1 MFDIGIGEVF
11 VLLVV
16 ALLVFGPDRL
26 PDMARQ
32 AAGFV
37 RDLRTMVANARK
49 DLSGTVGDLGIDK
62 EDLKTLSD
70 LRNPKS
76 FVRQKVLDGM
86 DLGLDDDDESSRH
99 TNGNGNGRPS
109 ARSAA
114 TGGDRTGET
123 VDVPPASADVPPEPE
138 ADMPP
143 PPMEDT
149 PAGPPAQPAASASAN
164 GAAASASA
172 NGAAASV
179 PADGAAA
186 SEPSGDGAVSASAAD
201 AASDPEPAPVPADAA
216 RSPRFDPDAT

>member
-26 PDMARQ
+26 PEMARQ

-37 RDLRTMVANARK
+37 RDLRAMVANARK
-49 DLSGTVGDLGIDK
+49 DLSGSVGDLGIDK

-76 FVRQKVLDGM
+76 FVRQKVLDGI
-86 DLGLDDDDESSRH
+86 DLGLDDDDDTSSSRRA
-99 TNGNGNGRPS
+99 NGARPS

-114 TGGDRTGET
+114 TGAERVGET
-123 VDVPPASADVPPEPE
+123 VDVPPPSADLPPAPE
-138 ADMPP
+138 EDVPP

-149 PAGPPAQPAASASAN
+149 PAAPAAA
-164 GAAASASA
+164 
-172 NGAAASV
+172 
-179 PADGAAA
+179 
-186 SEPSGDGAVSASAAD
+186 
-201 AASDPEPAPVPADAA
+201 EPAPAESAQVASSSADSSSAGEQAPESVGADAA

>member
-26 PDMARQ
+26 PEMARQ

-37 RDLRTMVANARK
+37 RDLRAMVANARK
-49 DLSGTVGDLGIDK
+49 DLSGSVGDLGIDK

-76 FVRQKVLDGM
+76 FVRQKVLDGI
-86 DLGLDDDDESSRH
+86 DLGLDDDDASPARR
-99 TNGNGNGRPS
+99 TNGSHSPARPTT

-114 TGGDRTGET
+114 SAATGADRVGET
-123 VDVPPASADVPPEPE
+123 VDVPPPSADVPPAPE
-138 ADMPP
+138 EDVPP

-149 PAGPPAQPAASASAN
+149 PAAPAPAPAAESAPPS
-164 GAAASASA
+164 S
-172 NGAAASV
+172 
-179 PADGAAA
+179 PADEPATGPA
-186 SEPSGDGAVSASAAD
+186 SESVTAD
-201 AASDPEPAPVPADAA
+201 SA

>member
-86 DLGLDDDDESSRH
+86 DLGLDGDDDSPSRH
-99 TNGNGNGRPS
+99 TNGNGRPS

-114 TGGDRTGET
+114 TGGDRTGES

-138 ADMPP
+138 EDMPP

-149 PAGPPAQPAASASAN
+149 PAGPPAQPAASE
-164 GAAASASA
+164 
-172 NGAAASV
+172 
-179 PADGAAA
+179 PARDAAA
-186 SEPSGDGAVSASAAD
+186 SEPVGDGAAPEPTGD
-201 AASDPEPAPVPADAA
+201 AASDPEPTPVPADAA

>member
-26 PDMARQ
+26 PEMAKQ
-32 AAGFV
+32 TAGFV

-49 DLSGTVGDLGIDK
+49 DLSGSVGDLGIDK

-76 FVRQKVLDGM
+76 FVRSKVLDGI
-86 DLGLDDDDESSRH
+86 DLGLDDDGDSPSR
-99 TNGNGNGRPS
+99 TNGTNGVNGTRPS
-109 ARSAA
+109 TAAA
-114 TGGDRTGET
+114 TGTDHVGEI
-123 VDVPPASADVPPEPE
+123 VDVPPPSADVPPPPE
-138 ADMPP
+138 DDVPDFDTPP

-149 PAGPPAQPAASASAN
+149 PEGPPAEPAS
-164 GAAASASA
+164 
-172 NGAAASV
+172 
-179 PADGAAA
+179 
-186 SEPSGDGAVSASAAD
+186 SEPVVTESADDEPVPVNAD
-201 AASDPEPAPVPADAA
+201 AS

>member
-49 DLSGTVGDLGIDK
+49 DLSGSVGDLGIDK

-76 FVRQKVLDGM
+76 FVRQKVLDGI
-86 DLGLDDDDESSRH
+86 DLGLDDDDDTSPSRR
-99 TNGNGNGRPS
+99 TNGNGTRPS
-109 ARSAA
+109 ARSAS
-114 TGGDRTGET
+114 TGGERVGET
-123 VDVPPASADVPPEPE
+123 VDVPPPSADVPPAPE
-138 ADMPP
+138 EETPP

-149 PAGPPAQPAASASAN
+149 PAAPAAAAASPGADASEQPASEPSTPAASAPAP
-164 GAAASASA
+164 AASAAVAVESA
-172 NGAAASV
+172 AEPAAVEPEAV
-179 PADGAAA
+179 PA
-186 SEPSGDGAVSASAAD
+186 ET
-201 AASDPEPAPVPADAA
+201 A

>member
-49 DLSGTVGDLGIDK
+49 DLSGSVGDLGIDK

-76 FVRQKVLDGM
+76 FVRQKVLDGI
-86 DLGLDDDDESSRH
+86 DLGLDDDDEDTPASRR
-99 TNGNGNGRPS
+99 TNGTRPS
-109 ARSAA
+109 PRPA
-114 TGGDRTGET
+114 T
-123 VDVPPASADVPPEPE
+123 PPPSADVPPAPE
-138 ADMPP
+138 EETPP

-149 PAGPPAQPAASASAN
+149 PTPAPAAE
-164 GAAASASA
+164 AA
-172 NGAAASV
+172 
-179 PADGAAA
+179 
-186 SEPSGDGAVSASAAD
+186 
-201 AASDPEPAPVPADAA
+201 DPEPAPAPADETESVAA

>member
-26 PDMARQ
+26 PEMAKQ
-32 AAGFV
+32 TAGFV

-49 DLSGTVGDLGIDK
+49 DLSGSVGDLGIDK

-76 FVRQKVLDGM
+76 FVRSKVLDGI
-86 DLGLDDDDESSRH
+86 DLGLDDDDSGSSR
-99 TNGNGNGRPS
+99 TNGTNGVNGARPS
-109 ARSAA
+109 TAPS
-114 TGGDRTGET
+114 TGTEHVGEV
-123 VDVPPASADVPPEPE
+123 VDTPPPSADVPPPPE
-138 ADMPP
+138 DDVPDVDTPP

-149 PAGPPAQPAASASAN
+149 PEGPPAEPVVASADAEPEQVPVN
-164 GAAASASA
+164 AEAS
-172 NGAAASV
+172 
-179 PADGAAA
+179 
-186 SEPSGDGAVSASAAD
+186 
-201 AASDPEPAPVPADAA
+201 